1 MIDVGLFLS
10 YILIGVCALTAIG
23 MPLVRAFGDP
33 QSLKKMG
40 MGIGVVVVVFIISYV
55 IADGS
60 TVYENASAG
69 TSKMVGA
76 GLFTMYIL
84 AFLAL
89 GGIVFTEIQK
99 MIE

>member
-10 YILIGVCALTAIG
+10 YILVGVCALAAIG
-23 MPLVRAFGDP
+23 MPLVKAFGDP
-33 QSLKKMG
+33 QSLKKMA
-40 MGIGVVVVVFIISYV
+40 MGVGAVVVVFVVSYM
-55 IADGS
+55 IADG
-60 TVYENASAG
+60 TVYENASSG

-99 MIE
+99 MFE

>member
-10 YILIGVCALTAIG
+10 YALIGVCALAAVG
-23 MPLVRAFGDP
+23 MPLVKAFGDP

-40 MGIGVVVVVFIISYV
+40 MGVGAVVVVFVISLL

-60 TVYENASAG
+60 ASENASA
-69 TSKMVGA
+69 TASKMVGA
-76 GLFTMYIL
+76 GLITMYIMAIL
-84 AFLAL
+84 AI

-99 MIE
+99 MLE

>member
-23 MPLVRAFGDP
+23 MPLVKAFGDP
-33 QSLKKMG
+33 QSLKKMA
-40 MGIGVVVVVFIISYV
+40 MGVGAVVVVFVVSYL
-55 IADGS
+55 IADG
-60 TVYENASAG
+60 TAYEEASSG

-76 GLFTMYIL
+76 GLITMYIL
-84 AFLAL
+84 AILAI

-99 MIE
+99 MFE

>member
-10 YILIGVCALTAIG
+10 YILVGVCALAAIG
-23 MPLVRAFGDP
+23 MPLVKAFGDP

-40 MGIGVVVVVFIISYV
+40 MGVGAVVVVFVIAYV

-60 TVYENASAG
+60 AYKEASEG

-76 GLFTMYIL
+76 GLITMYLLAIL
-84 AFLAL
+84 AI

-99 MIE
+99 IFE

>member
-10 YILIGVCALTAIG
+10 YILVGVCALAAIG
-23 MPLVRAFGDP
+23 MPLVKAFGDP

-40 MGIGVVVVVFIISYV
+40 MGVGAVVVIFILAYI

-60 TVYENASAG
+60 VYKEASSG

-76 GLFTMYIL
+76 GLITMYIM
-84 AFLAL
+84 AFLAIA
-89 GGIVFTEIQK
+89 GIVFTEIQK
-99 MIE
+99 MLE